1 MLYRWSYSKYFQ
13 YYCNNVQILAIK
25 KEQVYKHRPTSLLSI
40 IQEKKSVS
48 SPIPDGIWNKKAK
61 EIGKYYDGSIVE
73 LLYVLKTLM

>member
-1 MLYRWSYSKYFQ
+1 MYRFLQLKRNKYT
-13 YYCNNVQILAIK
+13 NTDPLACFLSFRK
-25 KEQVYKHRPTSLLSI
+25 KE
-40 IQEKKSVS
+40 SVS